1 MVPFP
6 TLKLVG
12 MDLTCFGARFFV
24 GRFVVALLLL
34 FLTPRT
40 SAALRTIVDPN
51 LDVSL
56 VRRGLRN
63 RWEVIDVVRA
73 L

>member
-1 MVPFP
+1 M
-6 TLKLVG
+6 
-12 MDLTCFGARFFV
+12 FFV
-24 GRFVVALLLL
+24 GLSFVAPPLLV
-34 FLTPRT
+34 LTLHT

-51 LDVSL
+51 LDVSRF
-56 VRRGLRN
+56 RRELRS